1 MSDYPK
7 FEKATDNSIRIINE
21 SIQEVSLAKVLETK
35 KQLEE
40 KITQYTETLK
50 NVNKIIENAE
60 KLGIV
65 AEEKKEGK

>member
-65 AEEKKEGK
+65 AEEKKE